1 MNKKIKDLAIQA
13 GFIPWADEAWAPGDD
28 FDWSSIYDNE
38 LEEFAKLIQTQCA
51 RIAISYM
58 HSNSFESHD
67 DLSNYERGCD
77 DTAALISSRINNMF
91 RAN

>member
-1 MNKKIKDLAIQA
+1 MNEKIRELAKNVDA
-13 GFIPWADEAWAPGDD
+13 V
-28 FDWSSIYDNE
+28 FDVVAMGRHDGVLFTETE
-38 LEEFAKLIQTQCA
+38 LEEFAKLIQKQCA
-51 RIAISYM
+51 RIAISYI

-91 RAN
+91 RSS